1 MLVLPYLPCATVICF
16 FACSGPGFT
25 AATIALGQ
33 PGTERTFGKFVW
45 SQRRRRSSGCRCITL
60 PHVALPRVLGWHS
73 VCSCWC
79 NADSL
84 CKPLVM
90 CYRRRVKLKVDVE
103 SDLHKLEVDAREW
116 RERVHQLESR

>member
-1 MLVLPYLPCATVICF
+1 MGATASRSLTWPC
-16 FACSGPGFT
+16 
-25 AATIALGQ
+25 LGCWV
-33 PGTERTFGKFVW
+33 G
-45 SQRRRRSSGCRCITL
+45 IL
-60 PHVALPRVLGWHS
+60 
-73 VCSCWC
+73 CSCWC